1 MLAFKQAADIGER
14 RRGSVN
20 FRGWWPSRR
29 KAAMEQTMPLADA
42 DRPTIALIGGTGAL
56 GSGLARRWAS
66 AGYKVV
72 LGSRE
77 PDRAHALA
85 QTFAAPRG
93 EAAPCGAS
101 NLQAAAIADVIVLT
115 IPYASQDE
123 VVEAIRPNLG
133 GKLVLTS
140 VVPLSV
146 SAAERAS
153 YPGGLCAATELQ
165 RRLGPEVRVAAAFH
179 NVPARTLEGAARIE
193 CDVLVFG
200 DDMADRQSVIGLVEA
215 AGMRGI
221 HGGAL
226 VNSAA
231 AEALTAVLIGIGRHY
246 KIDGPSIRITGMG

>member
-1 MLAFKQAADIGER
+1 
-14 RRGSVN
+14 
-20 FRGWWPSRR
+20 
-29 KAAMEQTMPLADA
+29 MEQAMPAADA

-66 AGYKVV
+66 AGYKIVV
-72 LGSRE
+72 GSRE
-77 PDRAHALA
+77 PARAHALA
-85 QTFAAPRG
+85 QTFPVPHG

-101 NLQAAAIADVIVLT
+101 ILQAAAIADVIVLA
-115 IPYASQDE
+115 IPFASQDGI
-123 VVEAIRPNLG
+123 VEAIRPNLR

-146 SAAERAS
+146 SVAERAS

-165 RRLGPEVRVAAAFH
+165 RRLGPEVRVASAFH
-179 NVPARTLEGAARIE
+179 NVPARALAGVAPID

-200 DDMADRQSVIGLVEA
+200 DDMADRQSVIGLVDA

-231 AEALTAVLIGIGRHY
+231 AEALTSVLIGIGRHY
-246 KIDGPSIRITGMG
+246 KIDGPSIRITGMD